1 MNKWFEIISSVLIM
15 SCSGEHRNGTG
26 PTIKGKVNF
35 PLNDYVYLEQL
46 TPEGYEVIDSGRI
59 TEGKKFSLQAR
70 KNTPEIYRINFF
82 NKQKNTF
89 VLVDQ
94 DVWIE
99 ADGNTSSGRFGGS
112 GSKDI
117 EVISKASRL
126 QNDHNI
132 NSTLLYQ
139 KIKTAQSTR
148 DSIEFENVHFDI
160 EHQDTQY
167 QNAMMELIRS
177 QEGSLSALLI
187 LSENFDIEPNLEFY
201 NEQMPIMK
209 NQLADSWFF
218 NQLYNHYQDI
228 KMLAIGSVAPDF
240 SLPDPD
246 GNMITLNS
254 LRGKYVFLDFWASWC
269 QPCRLENPNLV
280 VVYDK
285 FKDSDFEILGVSFDK
300 KKENW
305 TKAIE
310 HDGLEWE
317 HVSDLKYF
325 DSEMIDLYNIVNVP
339 TTILLDPKGEIIAKN
354 IHAAELEAYL
364 DTVL

>member
-1 MNKWFEIISSVLIM
+1 ML
-15 SCSGEHRNGTG
+15 
-26 PTIKGKVNF
+26 
-35 PLNDYVYLEQL
+35 
-46 TPEGYEVIDSGRI
+46 
-59 TEGKKFSLQAR
+59 
-70 KNTPEIYRINFF
+70 
-82 NKQKNTF
+82 
-89 VLVDQ
+89 
-94 DVWIE
+94 IE
-99 ADGNTSSGRFGGS
+99 ADGNTSSGRFGCT

-132 NSTLLYQ
+132 NSALLYQ

-148 DSIEFENVHFDI
+148 DSIEFKKVHFDI
-160 EHQDTQY
+160 DHQATQY
-167 QNAMMELIRS
+167 QNAMMDLIRS

-209 NQLADSWFF
+209 NQLPDSWFF

-310 HDGLEWE
+310 HDGLKWE

-339 TTILLDPKGEIIAKN
+339 TTILLNPKGEIIAKN
-354 IHAAELEAYL
+354 IHAVELEEYL
-364 DTVL
+364 ETVL